1 MKIYIL
7 KINFLN
13 FKFQD
18 FGHQQYPHP
27 QGIATPPTMTR
38 PAAPPLLSVAWERE
52 TVIMTPSVLE
62 TWCVGRTTVLLG
74 NPSWTAVQVSNLM
87 FYVASALRISGVVTS
102 PKNCSASNND
112 QSCCTSSSPC
122 GLREGDCDH
131 DDECAGDLVCGD
143 NNCAAGDSDM
153 DCCTSKCNIKALP
166 KTSFP
171 SHVHVKV

>member
-1 MKIYIL
+1 
-7 KINFLN
+7 
-13 FKFQD
+13 
-18 FGHQQYPHP
+18 
-27 QGIATPPTMTR
+27 MTR
-38 PAAPPLLSVAWERE
+38 PAAPPLLSVALVRE
-52 TVIMTPSVLE
+52 TVIRTPSALE
-62 TWCVGRTTVLLG
+62 TSCVGRTIVLQD

-87 FYVASALRISGVVTS
+87 FYMASALRISGVVTS

-153 DCCTSKCNIKALP
+153 DCCTSKYNIKALP

-171 SHVHVKV
+171 SHVKV